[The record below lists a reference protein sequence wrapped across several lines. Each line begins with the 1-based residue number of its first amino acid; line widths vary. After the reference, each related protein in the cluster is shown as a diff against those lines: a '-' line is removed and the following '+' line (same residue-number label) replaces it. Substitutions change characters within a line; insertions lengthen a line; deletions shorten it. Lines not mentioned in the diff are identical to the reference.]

1 MEWILK
7 CKDKVFTGNSIDE
20 VEMSFFDWLEE
31 QNEFVADN
39 YFVLGVSKN
48 SDGISVA
55 KILKDTTDLQRR
67 YGYVYVVCV
76 DLEEDIEEWE
86 DATYEAS
93 YHLNKDIA
101 IRAAKKVFELNESA
115 VSTRVVA
122 HRVGGIIDNHN
133 VWDHDF
139 DIMCAHFN
147 RTR

>member
-1 MEWILK
+1 MECILK
-7 CKDKVFTGNSIDE
+7 CKDKIFTGDSISE
-20 VEMSFFDWLEE
+20 VEMDFFNWMEE
-31 QNEFVADN
+31 QNEFVADS
-39 YFVLGVSKN
+39 YFVLGVFKN
-48 SDGISVA
+48 SDGVSVA

-76 DLEEDIEEWE
+76 DLDEDTEEWE

-93 YHLNKDIA
+93 YHLNKGVA
-101 IRAAKKVFELNESA
+101 IKAAKKVFELNDKA

-122 HRVGGIIDNHN
+122 HRVGGLVDNHN

-147 RTR
+147 RT

>member
-1 MEWILK
+1 MECILK
-7 CKDKVFTGNSIDE
+7 CKEKVFTGNSIDE
-20 VEMSFFDWLEE
+20 VEMNFFDWLEE
-31 QNEFVADN
+31 QNEFAVDN
-39 YFVLGVSKN
+39 YFILGISKN
-48 SDGISVA
+48 SDGVSVA

-101 IRAAKKVFELNESA
+101 IWAAKKVFELNEKA

-122 HRVGGIIDNHN
+122 HRVGGVIDNHN

-147 RTR
+147 RT

>member
-1 MEWILK
+1 MECILK

-31 QNEFVADN
+31 QNEFVVDY
-39 YFVLGVSKN
+39 YFVLGISKN
-48 SDGISVA
+48 SDGGSVA

-76 DLEEDIEEWE
+76 DLDEDIEEWE

-93 YHLNKDIA
+93 YHLNKEVA
-101 IRAAKKVFELNESA
+101 IRAAKKVFELNDKA

-133 VWDHDF
+133 VWDNDF

>member
-1 MEWILK
+1 MECILK

-147 RTR
+147 RT

>member
-1 MEWILK
+1 MECILK